1 MDRKA
6 DRRIKI
12 RRTADGKRTDR
23 VKKAERERMLRLRNQ
38 DKTVEEIAGGLSRS
52 ERTVSKQLRK
62 AQAEKEQEHRSS
74 QASQKEVD
82 PNLVKAKEA
91 HMNEIRNFVK
101 QWGTALRTPEI
112 QDLYNLRNLRKLWE
126 QDIPTDAVENNLLF
140 GCVREHL
147 PFPTLWQDYANWVE
161 TYHRFLDKSKS
172 LVKQF
177 GEELLKFEGV
187 LGLGESYAEPLIL
200 RISHRVPRRIP
211 KIEKEFCPKGRKEFC
226 IKDCEILWDGGWR
239 ILYADDAL
247 ACGKLYKTVSDRLF
261 DSEGLRIRIIL
272 HRLEFLES
280 KIRTSLQEIL
290 IKHDYINYTCRLC
303 PDLSVRR

>member
-1 MDRKA
+1 MSRKA

-12 RRTADGKRTDR
+12 RRTVDGKRTDR

-38 DKTVEEIAGGLSRS
+38 GKTVEEIALELGRS
-52 ERTVSKQLRK
+52 ERTVSKQLAK
-62 AQAEKEQEHRSS
+62 GGS
-74 QASQKEVD
+74 QVSQKEVG

-91 HMNEIRNFVK
+91 HMNEIRSFAK

-112 QDLYNLRNLRKLWE
+112 QDLDNLRRLWE
-126 QDIPTDAVENNLLF
+126 QGIPTDAIENNLLF

-200 RISHRVPRRIP
+200 RISHRVPWRIP
-211 KIEKEFCPKGRKEFC
+211 KIEKEFCPKGICSAGR
-226 IKDCEILWDGGWR
+226 
-239 ILYADDAL
+239 
-247 ACGKLYKTVSDRLF
+247 
-261 DSEGLRIRIIL
+261 
-272 HRLEFLES
+272 
-280 KIRTSLQEIL
+280 
-290 IKHDYINYTCRLC
+290 
-303 PDLSVRR
+303 